1 MVLRSKH
8 LLRHVLENQ
17 HKLHKFL
24 QLLQQQSVRHCSS
37 GRLQQAVQP
46 EIEQDY
52 PQVKTIDASNS
63 YYPVNQP
70 FKHAPDVGDQFAH
83 SQLSI
88 RLAAPNQLN
97 PKPDVDDLVFGKHFT
112 DHMLKVAY
120 HRRLGGWQNP
130 EISPMENLVLHPAAK
145 VFHYAVELFE
155 GMKAYRCVDGRIRM
169 FRPEM
174 NMARMNA
181 SARRSGLPTFEA
193 REFIKC
199 LKRLITID
207 QEWVPHT
214 EAASLYIRPTLI
226 GIEPTL
232 GVASSDSALL
242 YTILSPV
249 GGYFKPGASAAGIS
263 LLADPQYVRAW
274 PGGVGDRKV
283 GSNYGPTIQIQKEA
297 TAQGVNQVLW
307 LYGEDQ
313 QVTEAGTMNMF
324 MVMVNEQ
331 GERELVTPPLNG
343 LILPGITRDSILH
356 LAREWQQFKVSERTF
371 TMADVQQLLYEGRLL
386 EMFGA
391 GTACIVSPIERIFYQ
406 GENLMIPSLEH
417 SKPVWKDIL
426 TTLSNIQ
433 YGAVKHPWAVEID

>member
-1 MVLRSKH
+1 MHMQSELHNVKVVGHTSRLCFTFIRSTRDCMH
-8 LLRHVLENQ
+8 STRHIKTLFIP
-17 HKLHKFL
+17 KLDVNKQINNSDADFL
-24 QLLQQQSVRHCSS
+24 
-37 GRLQQAVQP
+37 
-46 EIEQDY
+46 
-52 PQVKTIDASNS
+52 NS
-63 YYPVNQP
+63 LT
-70 FKHAPDVGDQFAH
+70 PDQ
-83 SQLSI
+83 
-88 RLAAPNQLN
+88 
-97 PKPDVDDLVFGKHFT
+97 
-112 DHMLKVAY
+112 
-120 HRRLGGWQNP
+120 
-130 EISPMENLVLHPAAK
+130 
-145 VFHYAVELFE
+145 LFE

-169 FRPEM
+169 FRPDM

-181 SARRSGLPTFEA
+181 SAKRSGLPTFEA

-207 QEWVPHT
+207 QGESAHLAVTRMHKSTSLHLFSEWVPHT

-307 LYGEDQ
+307 LYGQDQ

-324 MVMVNEQ
+324 MLMVNEQ
-331 GERELVTPPLNG
+331 GGEC
-343 LILPGITRDSILH
+343 
-356 LAREWQQFKVSERTF
+356 RTN
-371 TMADVQQLLYEGRLL
+371 
-386 EMFGA
+386 FG
-391 GTACIVSPIERIFYQ
+391 SSLFLFHNL
-406 GENLMIPSLEH
+406 NLMLI
-417 SKPVWKDIL
+417 KCQ
-426 TTLSNIQ
+426 LSRTRTRHAATQRSDSARHHARLDSTSCTRVATVQSVGANIHD
-433 YGAVKHPWAVEID
+433 GRRATAAV